1 MSARFENLKTPAIV
15 SAVLVSP
22 FMILEMVNRRN
33 LNAGFPRVLFGLMWL
48 LAMSFMIILMPLLRR
63 LPGGSRNIPK
73 PVSILPRVIPLI
85 LIAGMWL
92 ALVLDQMPC
101 FLGVPNCD

>member
-1 MSARFENLKTPAIV
+1 MSATLENLKTPAIV

-33 LNAGFPRVLFGLMWL
+33 LNAGFPVVLFVLMWL
-48 LAMSFMIILMPLLRR
+48 LALSFMIILMRMLRR
-63 LPGGSRNIPK
+63 VSVGIRNMPNAVSVLP
-73 PVSILPRVIPLI
+73 SIIPLI
-85 LIAGMWL
+85 LIAWLWL